1 MSITDRQ
8 RLKLLR
14 TLETAIGPEDAGTL
28 MDHLPPVTWAN
39 VATVDHVSSVG
50 HQTATALRGE
60 MQVLSTQLRSEMNQL
75 GTELRTEMNQLGVQ
89 LRGEMNQL
97 GIELRSEVERVAC
110 AERQRCRAA
119 RRCQHRLD
127 QQQPRE
133 PGCLKRGGQKIE
145 RAIGDDADPQ
155 KPKRLQLRHG
165 LDRTAR
171 QPFQLQLL
179 HGPQLFAGHAVKA
192 LGQLPLRVGT

>member
-14 TLETAIGPEDAGTL
+14 TLETVIGPEDAGTL

-75 GTELRTEMNQLGVQ
+75 GIQ

-97 GIELRSEVERVAC
+97 GIELRSEVDQHGSRLE
-110 AERQRCRAA
+110 AA
-119 RRCQHRLD
+119 
-127 QQQPRE
+127 
-133 PGCLKRGGQKIE
+133 IE
-145 RAIGDDADPQ
+145 RGFRRQILALGTLGTAWFAIATTI
-155 KPKRLQLRHG
+155 LQL
-165 LDRTAR
+165 A
-171 QPFQLQLL
+171 
-179 HGPQLFAGHAVKA
+179 K
-192 LGQLPLRVGT
+192 

>member
-14 TLETAIGPEDAGTL
+14 TLETVIGPEDAGRL
-28 MDHLPPVTWAN
+28 MDHLPPVTWAD

-75 GTELRTEMNQLGVQ
+75 GVQ

-97 GIELRSEVERVAC
+97 GIELRSEVDQHGSRLE
-110 AERQRCRAA
+110 AA
-119 RRCQHRLD
+119 
-127 QQQPRE
+127 
-133 PGCLKRGGQKIE
+133 IE
-145 RAIGDDADPQ
+145 RGFRRQILALGTLGTAWFAIATTI
-155 KPKRLQLRHG
+155 LQL
-165 LDRTAR
+165 A
-171 QPFQLQLL
+171 
-179 HGPQLFAGHAVKA
+179 K
-192 LGQLPLRVGT
+192 

>member
-14 TLETAIGPEDAGTL
+14 TLETVIGPEDASTL

-75 GTELRTEMNQLGVQ
+75 GTELRSEMN
-89 LRGEMNQL
+89 EF
-97 GIELRSEVERVAC
+97 GIQLRSEID
-110 AERQRCRAA
+110 
-119 RRCQHRLD
+119 QHGSRL
-127 QQQPRE
+127 E
-133 PGCLKRGGQKIE
+133 ATIE
-145 RAIGDDADPQ
+145 RGFRRQILALVTLGTAWFAIATTI
-155 KPKRLQLRHG
+155 LQL
-165 LDRTAR
+165 A
-171 QPFQLQLL
+171 
-179 HGPQLFAGHAVKA
+179 K
-192 LGQLPLRVGT
+192 

>member
-14 TLETAIGPEDAGTL
+14 ALETVIGPEDAGTL

-97 GIELRSEVERVAC
+97 GIELRSEVDQHGSRLE
-110 AERQRCRAA
+110 AA
-119 RRCQHRLD
+119 
-127 QQQPRE
+127 
-133 PGCLKRGGQKIE
+133 IE
-145 RAIGDDADPQ
+145 RGFRRQILALGTLGTAWFAIATTI
-155 KPKRLQLRHG
+155 LQL
-165 LDRTAR
+165 A
-171 QPFQLQLL
+171 
-179 HGPQLFAGHAVKA
+179 K
-192 LGQLPLRVGT
+192 

>member
-14 TLETAIGPEDAGTL
+14 TLETVIGPEDAGTL

-60 MQVLSTQLRSEMNQL
+60 MQVPSTQLRSEMN
-75 GTELRTEMNQLGVQ
+75 RLGVQ

-97 GIELRSEVERVAC
+97 GIELRSEVDQHGSRLE
-110 AERQRCRAA
+110 AA
-119 RRCQHRLD
+119 
-127 QQQPRE
+127 
-133 PGCLKRGGQKIE
+133 IE
-145 RAIGDDADPQ
+145 RGFRRQILALGTLGTAWFAIATTI
-155 KPKRLQLRHG
+155 LQLTR
-165 LDRTAR
+165 
-171 QPFQLQLL
+171 
-179 HGPQLFAGHAVKA
+179 
-192 LGQLPLRVGT
+192 

>member
-14 TLETAIGPEDAGTL
+14 TLETVIGPEDAGTL

-75 GTELRTEMNQLGVQ
+75 GTELRTEMNELGTELRGEMNQLGIQ

-97 GIELRSEVERVAC
+97 GIELRSEVDQHGSRLE
-110 AERQRCRAA
+110 AA
-119 RRCQHRLD
+119 
-127 QQQPRE
+127 
-133 PGCLKRGGQKIE
+133 IE
-145 RAIGDDADPQ
+145 RGFRRQILALGTLGTAWFGIATAI
-155 KPKRLQLRHG
+155 LQL
-165 LDRTAR
+165 A
-171 QPFQLQLL
+171 
-179 HGPQLFAGHAVKA
+179 K
-192 LGQLPLRVGT
+192 

>member
-14 TLETAIGPEDAGTL
+14 TLETVIGPEDAGTL

-75 GTELRTEMNQLGVQ
+75 GTELRTEMNELGTE

-97 GIELRSEVERVAC
+97 GTELRSEVDQHGSRLE
-110 AERQRCRAA
+110 AA
-119 RRCQHRLD
+119 
-127 QQQPRE
+127 
-133 PGCLKRGGQKIE
+133 IE
-145 RAIGDDADPQ
+145 RGFRRQILALGTLGTAWFAIATTI
-155 KPKRLQLRHG
+155 LQL
-165 LDRTAR
+165 A
-171 QPFQLQLL
+171 
-179 HGPQLFAGHAVKA
+179 K
-192 LGQLPLRVGT
+192 

>member
-14 TLETAIGPEDAGTL
+14 TLETVIGPEDAGTL

-75 GTELRTEMNQLGVQ
+75 GTELR
-89 LRGEMNQL
+89 GEMNQL
-97 GIELRSEVERVAC
+97 GIELRSEVDQHGSRLE
-110 AERQRCRAA
+110 AA
-119 RRCQHRLD
+119 
-127 QQQPRE
+127 
-133 PGCLKRGGQKIE
+133 IE
-145 RAIGDDADPQ
+145 RGFRRQILALGTLGTAWFGIATAI
-155 KPKRLQLRHG
+155 LQL
-165 LDRTAR
+165 A
-171 QPFQLQLL
+171 
-179 HGPQLFAGHAVKA
+179 K
-192 LGQLPLRVGT
+192 

>member
-14 TLETAIGPEDAGTL
+14 TLETVIGPEDAGTL

-39 VATVDHVSSVG
+39 EATVDHVSSVG

-75 GTELRTEMNQLGVQ
+75 GVQ

-97 GIELRSEVERVAC
+97 GIELRSEVDQHGSRLE
-110 AERQRCRAA
+110 AA
-119 RRCQHRLD
+119 
-127 QQQPRE
+127 
-133 PGCLKRGGQKIE
+133 IE
-145 RAIGDDADPQ
+145 RGFRRQILALGTLGTAWFAIATTI
-155 KPKRLQLRHG
+155 LQL
-165 LDRTAR
+165 A
-171 QPFQLQLL
+171 
-179 HGPQLFAGHAVKA
+179 K
-192 LGQLPLRVGT
+192 

>member
-14 TLETAIGPEDAGTL
+14 TLETVIGPEDAGTL

-60 MQVLSTQLRSEMNQL
+60 MQVLSTQLRSEMKQL

-97 GIELRSEVERVAC
+97 GIEPRSEVDQHGSRLK
-110 AERQRCRAA
+110 AA
-119 RRCQHRLD
+119 
-127 QQQPRE
+127 
-133 PGCLKRGGQKIE
+133 IE
-145 RAIGDDADPQ
+145 RGFRRQILALGTLGTAWFAIATTI
-155 KPKRLQLRHG
+155 LQL
-165 LDRTAR
+165 A
-171 QPFQLQLL
+171 
-179 HGPQLFAGHAVKA
+179 K
-192 LGQLPLRVGT
+192 

>member
-14 TLETAIGPEDAGTL
+14 TLETVIGPEDAGTL
-28 MDHLPPVTWAN
+28 MDLLPPVTWAN

-75 GTELRTEMNQLGVQ
+75 GTELRTEMNELGIQ

-97 GIELRSEVERVAC
+97 GIELRSEVDQHGSRLE
-110 AERQRCRAA
+110 AA
-119 RRCQHRLD
+119 
-127 QQQPRE
+127 
-133 PGCLKRGGQKIE
+133 IE
-145 RAIGDDADPQ
+145 RGFRRQILALGTLGTAWFAIATTI
-155 KPKRLQLRHG
+155 LQL
-165 LDRTAR
+165 A
-171 QPFQLQLL
+171 
-179 HGPQLFAGHAVKA
+179 K
-192 LGQLPLRVGT
+192 